1 MASLMTIPE
10 ELRDT
15 IIELVLLDKRTPPP
29 DIEMAKPRRAIKRT
43 RWNGIASWDYGPSN
57 VLFETTPIRTSSG
70 ALLLVNRAVHEQTKQ
85 ALARLS
91 PDGIKYKLDV
101 MFVNEQQLW

>member
-15 IIELVLLDKRTPPP
+15 IIELVLLETRIPPP
-29 DIEMAKPRRAIKRT
+29 DTAKPGRVAIKRSK
-43 RWNGIASWDYGPSN
+43 WSGIVSWDYGPSN
-57 VLFETTPIRTSSG
+57 VFFETTPIRPNSG
-70 ALLLVNRAVHEQTKQ
+70 ALLLVNRAIHEQTTQ
-85 ALARLS
+85 ALARLF
-91 PDGIKYKLDV
+91 PDGMKYKLDV